1 MYLSHSAKG
10 ALSFHGSE
18 QQVVEVVLALV
29 VHGVGQAELPALLPH
44 PEEPAGVR
52 QQSVRK
58 RLALERNSL
67 NNRHSVKNE
76 RITLCFK
83 TTTKDDS

>member
-1 MYLSHSAKG
+1 MI
-10 ALSFHGSE
+10 
-18 QQVVEVVLALV
+18 EVVLVLV
-29 VHGVGQAELPALLPH
+29 VHGVGQAELSALLPH
-44 PEEPAGVR
+44 PEEPAGVC

-67 NNRHSVKNE
+67 NNCYSVKNE

-83 TTTKDDS
+83 TTTTKAVS

>member
-1 MYLSHSAKG
+1 M
-10 ALSFHGSE
+10 
-18 QQVVEVVLALV
+18 VLTLV
-29 VHGVGQAELPALLPH
+29 VHGVGEAELSALLPH

-52 QQSVRK
+52 QQGVGK

-67 NNRHSVKNE
+67 DNCDSVKNE

-83 TTTKDDS
+83 TTTRKAVS